1 MLLMIMGGLLLFAGV
16 LALRFPQ
23 LVDALQSD
31 DRELWKTLGS
41 PPPYAF
47 SKTLGVFSWILS
59 RGYEQSHSVA
69 VQEQGRKALPKAVFA
84 QYTLLIGVVLLVC
97 GAVTALFGS
106 FA

>member
-1 MLLMIMGGLLLFAGV
+1 MVLVIMGGLLLFAGAF
-16 LALRFPQ
+16 ALRFPQ
-23 LVDALQSD
+23 LVDALHSD

-59 RGYEQSHSVA
+59 RGYEQSKSVA
-69 VQEQGRKALPKAVFA
+69 VQEQGRKALPRALFA
-84 QYTLLIGVVLLVC
+84 QYTMLLGVVLLIS
-97 GAVTALFGS
+97 GAVTALLES